1 MIYQAD
7 KGRTSYGE
15 AIGIIM
21 LESFI
26 PFPPG
31 SLGNASTFP
40 FPVRYAE
47 AKGATVKEVVLEPN
61 PEMAKPFIAAANEL
75 VAQGVRAITGN
86 CGYMV
91 LYQDEIAREIPV
103 PVFMSSLLQLPF
115 ISRMLCPGEKV
126 GVLTAN
132 LETLSSEHLK
142 VACNGLD
149 IPFALAGM
157 SSKPLFRGPIIDET
171 GVLDFEGI
179 EAEVVETARE
189 LVASDP
195 SIKVLLFEC
204 TDLPPFAA
212 AVQRVVGLPVFD
224 CITMIN
230 HVFSSLVRKPYDG
243 FM

>member
-21 LESFI
+21 METFM

-31 SLGNASTFP
+31 SPGNASTFS
-40 FPVRYAE
+40 FPVRYANV
-47 AKGATVKEVVLEPN
+47 KGASVTELVLEPN
-61 PEMAKPFIAAANEL
+61 PELAGPLIEAAKDL
-75 VAQGVRAITGN
+75 VAQGVKAITGN
-86 CGYMV
+86 CGYMI

-132 LETLSSEHLK
+132 LATLSPEHIK
-142 VACNGLD
+142 IACNGTEV
-149 IPFALAGM
+149 PFALAGM
-157 SSKPLFRGPIIDET
+157 SSKPLFKGPIIDET

-195 SIKVLLFEC
+195 SIKALLFEC
-204 TDLPPFAA
+204 TDLPPFTA
-212 AVQRVVGLPVFD
+212 AVQRAVGLPVFD

-230 HVFSSLVRKPYDG
+230 YVFSSLVLKPYNG